1 VVTPRPSPLYSPGVE
16 IELLGFDADDTL
28 WHNMPIFRSAEARIA
43 ELLSRYH
50 DPEWITRRL
59 DETQIRNL
67 EHFGYGIKGFTLS
80 MIETA
85 IELSEGRITGEEIRQ
100 ILETAREMLQA
111 PVELM
116 DGVSEA
122 IRRLSEDYELI
133 LITKGDLFDQEGKLA
148 RSGLGEYFDHVQV
161 VSRKDSET
169 YETILSRFGIA
180 RDRFAMVGDSLR
192 SDILPV
198 VEIGS
203 TAVHIPPERQWD
215 HEIVSLEGIDRTRW
229 VQLDSIAELP
239 EWLERNG

>member
-1 VVTPRPSPLYSPGVE
+1 ME

-28 WHNMPIFRSAEARIA
+28 WHNMPLFRSAESRFA
-43 ELLSRYH
+43 ELLFPYH
-50 DPEWITRRL
+50 DPEWIAQRL

-80 MIETA
+80 TIETA
-85 IELSEGRITGEEIRQ
+85 IELSEGRISGEEIRQ
-100 ILETAREMLQA
+100 ILETAKEMLQA

-116 DGVSEA
+116 TGVAEA
-122 IRRLSEDYELI
+122 IRCLSERYELI

-148 RSGLGEYFDHVQV
+148 RSGLGDYFDHVQV
-161 VSRKDSET
+161 VSRKDPET
-169 YETILSRFGIA
+169 YGTILERFGIA
-180 RDRFAMVGDSLR
+180 PDRFAMVGDSLR

-203 TAVHIPPERQWD
+203 IAIHIPTERQWI
-215 HEIVSLEGIDRTRW
+215 HEVVDLEGVDHTRW

-239 EWLERNG
+239 GWLEKAHRW